1 MFKLNICSNPT
12 CKHNAVSL
20 IENGII
26 LENQGYCIDHHPDKE
41 RIEQEIFEYILKNE
55 KIVGLNAAG
64 INFYDLSFSGKKFYG
79 CNFQRCS
86 FTNINTI
93 C

>member
-41 RIEQEIFEYILKNE
+41 RIEQMMKEMKLNLQVNRRVQRLMNLIW
-55 KIVGLNAAG
+55 GL
-64 INFYDLSFSGKKFYG
+64 
-79 CNFQRCS
+79 
-86 FTNINTI
+86 
-93 C
+93 